1 MYEKKHIRQT
11 CASFLICPARLF
23 FATGKTIFLDA
34 CQSATQHPAPHSFYK
49 ASCLFFPASEI
60 FFSPHGSTQQP
71 RTQKKANY

>member
-1 MYEKKHIRQT
+1 M
-11 CASFLICPARLF
+11 RLVFNIPHPPF

-34 CQSATQHPAPHSFYK
+34 SQSATQHPAPHSFYK